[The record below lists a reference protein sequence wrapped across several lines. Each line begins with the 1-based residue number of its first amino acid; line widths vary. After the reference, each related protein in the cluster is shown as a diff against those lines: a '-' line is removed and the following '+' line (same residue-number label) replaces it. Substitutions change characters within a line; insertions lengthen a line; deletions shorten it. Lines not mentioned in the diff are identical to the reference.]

1 MFQSA
6 RWCVETF
13 QLKQLI
19 VFHFLFQ
26 VCDPLSRTASVTTVS
41 RSNHLLVLYKV
52 TCNQKGFYRNH
63 QLRKLPTSTFQQVI
77 WLSLR
82 LLLRDLSGFRFCLL
96 VAALRLHTDLVFLE
110 FRLQIW
116 EICVTFGL
124 NSVALCLSDAEFQLC
139 LSCLSNFIALDWP
152 YWLNWLNDSVPPDL
166 TLKSRPIRGNPFHSA
181 LALSNRREILAQS
194 AEAFQCFLSFCL
206 FRFFLVEI
214 RYCSV
219 FQNSL
224 TYL

>member
-82 LLLRDLSGFRFCLL
+82 CCCATWAVFDCCLL
-96 VAALRLHTDLVFLE
+96 VAALRLRTNLVF
-110 FRLQIW
+110 W
-116 EICVTFGL
+116 
-124 NSVALCLSDAEFQLC
+124 SSD
-139 LSCLSNFIALDWP
+139 
-152 YWLNWLNDSVPPDL
+152 
-166 TLKSRPIRGNPFHSA
+166 
-181 LALSNRREILAQS
+181 
-194 AEAFQCFLSFCL
+194 
-206 FRFFLVEI
+206 FRFVRFVWHLV
-214 RYCSV
+214 CNLWHCTCLTP
-219 FQNSL
+219 NSGFVCVICYISFHFTDCVDWTDWTTLSLL
-224 TYL
+224 T

>member
-1 MFQSA
+1 MLWVNAVCSNWKVEIVQPNLKPWHFIIRLLKQLVKLTFIHGWLKLVPDTMFQSA

-82 LLLRDLSGFRFCLL
+82 CCCATWAVFDCCLL
-96 VAALRLHTDLVFLE
+96 VAALRLRTDLVSLK
-110 FRLQIW
+110 FRLQIC
-116 EICVTFGL
+116 EICLTFGL
-124 NSVALCLSDAEFQLC
+124 
-139 LSCLSNFIALDWP
+139 
-152 YWLNWLNDSVPPDL
+152 
-166 TLKSRPIRGNPFHSA
+166 
-181 LALSNRREILAQS
+181 
-194 AEAFQCFLSFCL
+194 
-206 FRFFLVEI
+206 
-214 RYCSV
+214 
-219 FQNSL
+219 
-224 TYL
+224 